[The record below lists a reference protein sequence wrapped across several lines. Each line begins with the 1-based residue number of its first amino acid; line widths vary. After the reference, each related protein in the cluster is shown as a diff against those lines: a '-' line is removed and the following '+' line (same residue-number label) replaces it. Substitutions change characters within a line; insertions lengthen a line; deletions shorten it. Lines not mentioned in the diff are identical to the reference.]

1 MPIDAEIMGIVAAV
15 LAVLG
20 GAGVLLLSVFFRRSP
35 PPPPTINT
43 TTTDQAAAN
52 IIDRRAAETI
62 GATLEQAAKITDALE
77 GEGDDPARA
86 IAEIMRRR

>member
-35 PPPPTINT
+35 PPPSPPTIDT
-43 TTTDQAAAN
+43 TTVDKAVADTIDQRAREVLGAN
-52 IIDRRAAETI
+52 K
-62 GATLEQAAKITDALE
+62 EQAAKITAAL
-77 GEGDDPARA
+77 EGDDPARD
-86 IAEIMRRR
+86 IAEILRRR